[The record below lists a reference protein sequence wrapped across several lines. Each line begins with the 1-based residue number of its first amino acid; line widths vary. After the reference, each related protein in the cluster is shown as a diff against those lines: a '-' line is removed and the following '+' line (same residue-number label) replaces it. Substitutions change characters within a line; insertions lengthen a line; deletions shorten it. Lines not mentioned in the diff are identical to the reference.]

1 MRIGG
6 RFGEPCYY
14 PFVTGLEGFPFIFE
28 VVKEESETVNF
39 GGNWHSDTAYLPQP
53 PLATLLYALEVPK
66 HGGDTLFTSTR
77 AAYDALSDGMRAMV
91 DKLVGVNSA
100 ALKAGGGRS
109 KMHSTIGSMK
119 VHDTDSAEQYES
131 EHPAARTH
139 PDTGRKALYISR
151 SHTIRFKDM
160 SEEESRP
167 LVDFLQAHQ
176 TRPEFTCRV
185 RWQPGTLTIWDN
197 RCTPAQRGERLSR
210 PAPPHAAP
218 DRRRPETRLA
228 FVGPGRKRHAV
239 REFIARGRQRFDGA
253 GRGALLG
260 PARPIH
266 IYERR
271 QRGSGRRVL
280 HEAAI
285 RLARLAR
292 HRADALAADEHRV
305 AKHVR
310 GLRDGLRNDVVLAH
324 GKAPALDRRY
334 RHFFPL
340 Q

>member
-1 MRIGG
+1 MIIEPLAGTLGAEVRGGSLSDLTESGWKELHQAFLKYSVLAIRDQKIEPEDLMRIGG

-28 VVKEESETVNF
+28 VVKEESETINF

-77 AAYDALSDGMRAMV
+77 AAYDALSDGMRAML

-119 VHDTDSAEQYES
+119 VHDTDHAGQYES

-139 PDTGRKALYISR
+139 PDTGRKALYVSR
-151 SHTIRFKDM
+151 SHTVRFRDM

-167 LVDFLQAHQ
+167 LIDFLQAHQ

-197 RCTPAQRGERLSR
+197 RCTQHSAVNDYHGQ
-210 PAPPHAAP
+210 
-218 DRRRPETRLA
+218 RRRMRRLT
-228 FVGPGRKRHAV
+228 VGAQTP
-239 REFIARGRQRFDGA
+239 
-253 GRGALLG
+253 
-260 PARPIH
+260 
-266 IYERR
+266 
-271 QRGSGRRVL
+271 S
-280 HEAAI
+280 
-285 RLARLAR
+285 
-292 HRADALAADEHRV
+292 
-305 AKHVR
+305 
-310 GLRDGLRNDVVLAH
+310 
-324 GKAPALDRRY
+324 
-334 RHFFPL
+334 
-340 Q
+340 